1 MTAPLSP
8 TLAKV
13 LKGQLCTGCGLCAGV
28 SSGAIDMVIDAAGY
42 ARPLQNVPLEP
53 AAEAMIA
60 AACPGKTVAPWPRD
74 AGEDMQWGPH
84 REVMTGYAIDSAL
97 RQSASS
103 GGGISALAIHAL
115 QAGLVD
121 AVVQTGVDPADPTRT
136 ATRISDS
143 TETVAASVGSRYGPS
158 SPLSGITTLLEDSRR
173 FAFIGKPCDVS
184 ALRSLAKVDARV
196 NERFPIM
203 LSFFCAGIPSLKG
216 TDQILADLGVA
227 RADLSDFKYRG
238 DGWPG
243 YATATRHDGSAER
256 MSYEDSWGGRL
267 SKVVQFRCKICPD
280 AVGGSADVACADA
293 WYGDENGY
301 PTFEETDGRS
311 LMITRTAAGKA
322 LVDAAR
328 AKGIVATEPVP
339 IRDIDKMQP
348 SQARRKRLIASRLAA
363 MAVTFQPLLAPKG
376 VGIAATARTAG
387 VGETVK
393 SFLGLIR
400 RIVQGR
406 K

>member
-1 MTAPLSP
+1 M
-8 TLAKV
+8 
-13 LKGQLCTGCGLCAGV
+13 G
-28 SSGAIDMVIDAAGY
+28 IDAAGY
-42 ARPLQNVPLEP
+42 ARPLQNAPLEP
-53 AAEAMIA
+53 SAEAMIA
-60 AACPGKTVAPWPRD
+60 AACPGHTVAPWPRD

-84 REVMTGYAIDSAL
+84 RDVMTGYATDSAL

-103 GGGISALAIHAL
+103 GGGISALAIHVL

-136 ATRISDS
+136 VTRISDS

-158 SPLSGITTLLEDSRR
+158 SPLSDFTSLLEDPRR

-216 TDQILADLGVA
+216 TDQILADLGIA
-227 RADLSDFKYRG
+227 RADLADFKYRG

-243 YATATRHDGSAER
+243 YATATRHDGSTER

-328 AKGIVATEPVP
+328 AEGIVATEPVP

-348 SQARRKRLIASRLAA
+348 SQARRKRLIASRLVA